1 MILFII
7 FNISPTIARVHL
19 GIPQLQLS
27 FFKIKIFENIL
38 RERKV
43 Y

>member
-1 MILFII
+1 MILFIV
-7 FNISPTIARVHL
+7 FNILPTIAYVHL
-19 GIPQLQLS
+19 RTPQLQLS